1 MEWELSVTPEQG
13 GQLAEQ
19 VFVFVIVFFFGFV
32 FVFVLTPD
40 QGGGQLA
47 EQANIEFFF
56 FFVFVPFFGFVFVF
70 VFVLTPEQG
79 GGQLQAN
86 MKVII
91 GRVGK
96 MPNKDCRT
104 GKYLKVIIVIFLKQP
119 WHTLVFALCISCPL
133 DFIKRLLNL

>member
-1 MEWELSVTPEQG
+1 MGTERDARAG
-13 GQLAEQ
+13 GTTCRTGLCVSHCLFLWVCFCLCLDAR
-19 VFVFVIVFFFGFV
+19 
-32 FVFVLTPD
+32 P
-40 QGGGQLA
+40 GGGQLA

-96 MPNKDCRT
+96 MQNKDCRT